1 MAEWTQLPPWLP
13 LMGGLVGLLL
23 GLVLFLFSI
32 NRLLSFLSSIVQKSV
47 LVPLLFI
54 ASLSLFGWL
63 GWWATSKL
71 GWISPLV
78 WIGCLGL
85 GGAYARQIGLKYQA
99 EPAYKVEGPKLA
111 IWHPVTTYSLQTLY
125 YKVELEKVLPFPV
138 RIVQISD
145 LHVNEHLGKEYYQ
158 QVLDKVRALQ
168 ADILV
173 WTGDYVSNSSRL
185 GLLEELLQDLPA
197 RLGSFAVLG
206 NHDYWAGE
214 AGIIRVLE
222 AAGVQML
229 SWRPARVP
237 LDAETTLVISGCE
250 MPWSRNPCQIASPG
264 AGEISIVLSHS
275 ADSIFSFSEAGADLV
290 FSGHFHAGQI
300 QLPWIGPLVVPSKF
314 GRRFYHG
321 HFKIDQTHLFVSAGV
336 GASTPYVR
344 LYCPPD
350 IMVVDLHSQRMMD

>member
-1 MAEWTQLPPWLP
+1 MAEWTQPPPWLP

-23 GLVLFLFSI
+23 GLVFFLFST
-32 NRLLSFLSSIVQKSV
+32 NRLLSFLSSLVQKSI
-47 LVPLLFI
+47 LMPLLFF
-54 ASLSLFGWL
+54 ASLSLFGGL
-63 GWWATSKL
+63 GWWSTSAL
-71 GWISPLV
+71 GWISPILML
-78 WIGCLGL
+78 GCLGI
-85 GGAYARQIGLKYQA
+85 GGIYHRQKELEYHAG
-99 EPAYKVEGPKLA
+99 PADKNEGSKPS
-111 IWHPVTTYSLQTLY
+111 IWHPVTTHLLQTLY
-125 YKVELEKVLPFPV
+125 YPIELEKALPFPV

-145 LHVNEHLGKEYYQ
+145 LHANQRLGMDYYQ
-158 QVLDKVRALQ
+158 QVLDQVRALQ

-173 WTGDYVSNSSRL
+173 WTGDYVSNSSKL
-185 GLLEELLQDLPA
+185 GLLEELLQDLPT

-222 AAGVQML
+222 AAGLQML

-350 IMVVDLHSQRMMD
+350 IMVVDLHSQRMME